1 MGYEV
6 LVFVLFGFFTL
17 LQFIGGFAKV
27 FHHKVKPTTAKVET
41 GIGLFNLFLGTIAVF
56 LLLRMGGLI

>member
-6 LVFVLFGFFTL
+6 LVFILFGFFTL
-17 LQFIGGFAKV
+17 IQFVGGFAKV
-27 FHHKVKPTTAKVET
+27 FHHKVKPVSEKVDT

-56 LLLRMGGLI
+56 LLLQMGGLI